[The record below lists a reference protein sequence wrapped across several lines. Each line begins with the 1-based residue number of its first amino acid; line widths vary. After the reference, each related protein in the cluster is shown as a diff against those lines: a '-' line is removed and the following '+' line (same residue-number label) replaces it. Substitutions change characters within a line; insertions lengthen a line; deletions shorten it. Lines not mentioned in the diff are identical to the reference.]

1 MFPSTEEK
9 TAPIVPAGL
18 HLASFGRRIVG
29 LIVDQVVITAP
40 IFAVFYALGFAPK
53 DAITDGRAVWFTVS
67 LTTLGLAYE
76 TIGIWR
82 WGRTLGKLLTRTRAV
97 SVVDGGRLGFVSSF
111 QRSLVPTTV
120 SAIPQVGPILGH
132 WRVRVCIL
140 RPPAPGR
147 ARQSRR
153 QHRCPRPSGRCA
165 PIESGTVNCPEL

>member
-120 SAIPQVGPILGH
+120 SAIPQVGPILGIG
-132 WRVRVCIL
+132 VYVYAFFDPL
-140 RPPAPGR
+140 RQGVHDKAAGSIVVQGR
-147 ARQSRR
+147 RADV
-153 QHRCPRPSGRCA
+153 RPS
-165 PIESGTVNCPEL
+165 SPEL

>member
-1 MFPSTEEK
+1 MFPSTEER

-29 LIVDQVVITAP
+29 IIVDQIVITAP

-67 LTTLGLAYE
+67 VTTLGLAYE
-76 TIGIWR
+76 TIGVWL

-97 SVVDGGRLGFVSSF
+97 SVVDGGRLGFVRSF

-120 SAIPQVGPILGH
+120 SAIPQVGPMLGIGVYVYAFFDPLRQGVH
-132 WRVRVCIL
+132 DKAAGSIVVQGRRADV
-140 RPPAPGR
+140 RPP
-147 ARQSRR
+147 S
-153 QHRCPRPSGRCA
+153 
-165 PIESGTVNCPEL
+165 PER